1 MGGGSNSP
9 TLSPAP
15 TSKPPLPFR
24 VLTHNIRYA
33 TTSPFP
39 GESPWTVRK
48 PKLCAQLLYHTR
60 ALPSTVIFLQE
71 ALDSQRTDIHA
82 CLNTHSGSVNWRCIG
97 VGRDDGVKAGEFA
110 PILFRGDVWGV
121 VPGSVE
127 TVWLNETGEVGR
139 RGWDA
144 ASVRIVTTV
153 VLEDRTG
160 AGGEGRGRRLLL
172 MNTHLDDQGEVSR
185 RESAEVILR
194 ECRARRE
201 RWDVDAVVLGGDL
214 NSEVDGDAYPIIANF
229 GESGVVDVRMLAG
242 EEQVYGEEN
251 TFTGFDGRGDGDGL
265 KRIDF
270 LFLGTKEGNDFDPN
284 MPGYAVLPNRF
295 EDGVYLSD
303 HRAVVADLAI

>member
-9 TLSPAP
+9 TLSPAF
-15 TSKPPLPFR
+15 TSNPPVSFR
-24 VLTHNIRYA
+24 ILTHNIRYA

-39 GESPWTVRK
+39 GESPWPLRK
-48 PKLCAQLLYHTR
+48 PKICAQLLYHTR
-60 ALPSTVIFLQE
+60 ALPTAVIFLQE
-71 ALDSQRTDIHA
+71 ALNSQRAEINA
-82 CLNTHSGSVNWRCIG
+82 CLNTQSGSVNWRCIG
-97 VGRDDGVKAGEFA
+97 VGRDDGAEAGEFS
-110 PILFRGDVWGV
+110 PIFFREDVWGV
-121 VPGSVE
+121 VPGSAE

-139 RGWDA
+139 KGWDA

-153 VLEDRTG
+153 VLEYLTN
-160 AGGEGRGRRLLL
+160 ANEKGRGKRVLF

-185 RESAEVILR
+185 RQSAKVILR
-194 ECRARRE
+194 ECRARRQ

-229 GESGVVDVRMLAG
+229 EENGVVDVRMLAG
-242 EEQVYGEEN
+242 GEQVYGEEN
-251 TFTGFDGRGDGDGL
+251 TFTGFDGRGDGDRL

-270 LFLGTKEGNDFDPN
+270 LFLGTKEENDFDPN

-303 HRAVVADLAI
+303 HRAVVADLMI